1 MKEPRRLRETREA
14 LTAEEIALLD
24 AMECPPPPPGAKD
37 RVAMAVLEALSE
49 DEASDAPPAT
59 VRRIG

>member
-1 MKEPRRLRETREA
+1 MHETRED
-14 LTAEEIALLD
+14 LRAEDIALLAEVD
-24 AMECPPPPPGAKD
+24 CPPPPPGAKD

>member
-1 MKEPRRLRETREA
+1 MNDPRRLREMRDELSPEA
-14 LTAEEIALLD
+14 LELLA

-37 RVAMAVLEALSE
+37 RVAMAVLDALSE
-49 DEASDAPPAT
+49 DAPAQVPAT